1 LEIGKS
7 QGWLGVFIL
16 HELEQTDVWW
26 RRRTR
31 MKMETDVNLFE
42 TSLIW
47 KSLRE
52 KGEMKEEFG
61 TNDCLGRRTR
71 TMETDESL

>member
-1 LEIGKS
+1 
-7 QGWLGVFIL
+7 
-16 HELEQTDVWW
+16 
-26 RRRTR
+26 
-31 MKMETDVNLFE
+31 METDVNLYD

-52 KGEMKEEFG
+52 KGEMEEEFG
-61 TNDCLGRRTR
+61 TDDCLGRWTR